1 MVSILN
7 INRILTTDSFLLK
20 IKKLDPYKC
29 AFCMFCEKR
38 HCSYWAHFL
47 GMRIE
52 WFFYFK
58 KKEIFTV
65 TDTSVVFVEKE
76 FIFGSLVKLYKI
88 EYVIA

>member
-1 MVSILN
+1 MLFACSVKKDIVAIEHIFWECELN
-7 INRILTTDSFLLK
+7 DFSTV
-20 IKKLDPYKC
+20 
-29 AFCMFCEKR
+29 
-38 HCSYWAHFL
+38 
-47 GMRIE
+47 
-52 WFFYFK
+52 

>member
-1 MVSILN
+1 MLFACSVKKDIVA
-7 INRILTTDSFLLK
+7 IEHIFWEFELK
-20 IKKLDPYKC
+20 DFSTL
-29 AFCMFCEKR
+29 
-38 HCSYWAHFL
+38 
-47 GMRIE
+47 
-52 WFFYFK
+52 

>member
-1 MVSILN
+1 MLFACSVKKDIVAIEHIFWECELN
-7 INRILTTDSFLLK
+7 DFSTL
-20 IKKLDPYKC
+20 
-29 AFCMFCEKR
+29 
-38 HCSYWAHFL
+38 
-47 GMRIE
+47 
-52 WFFYFK
+52 